1 MINKQEIKIDKLN
14 ESVWSNRFSDSQP
27 LKKMAVKILK
37 NAGKINYSRGAA
49 YANLNIAA
57 LHFLN
62 SDNDVALR
70 SLSDSFQWFR
80 NKKKEKGYVRYLL
93 LKGNIL
99 ESFGHYDKTLKLWL
113 EAYNISRETE
123 DVEAEAESCNQL
135 GLIWLRLGNYERSLK
150 FFNKGLEI
158 REILND
164 SNAIASS
171 WNRIGMVLREMKKYN
186 ESLESY
192 FRSLDIRISNNQTAA
207 IQWTLLGLASTY
219 EKMRKFP
226 ESLDYYNQ
234 GARDGDRRCIL
245 QCLLGAGRVQSRLG
259 NPIDAEQKLTEA
271 LRIAEE
277 LKSLA
282 LLAEV
287 HIALANH
294 YELNNQPQK
303 ALKSFRQYLKFREAY
318 QSTEMQ
324 TRLSSIEVT
333 HAIEKSEQ
341 EKEIY
346 RLKHVELKAAYDII
360 DEINKDITASISYA
374 SRIQMAVLPDPRE
387 IPGMKKKCF
396 ILYIPKDVIGGDFYW
411 FSGTDGKQVI
421 VVADCTGHG
430 VPGAL
435 MSILGI
441 SFLEEIINNRNITKP
456 DQILNELSLKVIS
469 ALKQKGKRNETKDGM
484 DISVCVID
492 RNQSL
497 LQFSGAHNNLYLI
510 RNKELKEY
518 RADRLSVGYSD
529 EPGSCFTSQKIDI
542 SLGDII
548 YMSTDGYTDQF
559 GGKEHKR
566 FKSQAFKSLL
576 LKLHNRPLPEQKRKL
591 EQQFNRWKG
600 KNIQT
605 DDVLV
610 LGMIL

>member
-1 MINKQEIKIDKLN
+1 
-14 ESVWSNRFSDSQP
+14 
-27 LKKMAVKILK
+27 
-37 NAGKINYSRGAA
+37 
-49 YANLNIAA
+49 
-57 LHFLN
+57 
-62 SDNDVALR
+62 
-70 SLSDSFQWFR
+70 
-80 NKKKEKGYVRYLL
+80 
-93 LKGNIL
+93 
-99 ESFGHYDKTLKLWL
+99 
-113 EAYNISRETE
+113 
-123 DVEAEAESCNQL
+123 
-135 GLIWLRLGNYERSLK
+135 
-150 FFNKGLEI
+150 
-158 REILND
+158 
-164 SNAIASS
+164 
-171 WNRIGMVLREMKKYN
+171 MK
-186 ESLESY
+186 
-192 FRSLDIRISNNQTAA
+192 
-207 IQWTLLGLASTY
+207 
-219 EKMRKFP
+219 KFP

-259 NPIDAEQKLTEA
+259 NPADAEQKLTEA

-294 YELNNQPQK
+294 YELNNLPQK

-387 IPGMKKKCF
+387 IPGLKKNCF

-411 FSGTDGKQVI
+411 FSGTGGKQVI

-441 SFLEEIINNRNITKP
+441 SFLEEIINNKRITKP

-492 RNQSL
+492 RQQNS
-497 LQFSGAHNNLYLI
+497 LQFSGAHNNLYMI

-529 EPGSCFTSQKIDI
+529 EPGSSFTNQAIDI
-542 SLGDII
+542 SRGDII

-566 FKSQAFKSLL
+566 YKSQAFKSLL
-576 LKLHNRPLPEQKRKL
+576 LKIHDRPLPEQKRRL

-610 LGMIL
+610 FGLRV